1 MEAFDAYKM
10 YLGIRLHFSSPNYDF
25 EKYNGKVNCSH
36 SSFLKRNDRYFFHK
50 LSKRY
55 NRPELQEFLVGNF
68 AVEDKINPKW
78 LTGDAA
84 KENYNEWIKVQ
95 QSVTRVFDQ
104 DLKKCLDF
112 HKPFGGLFKCESK
125 THPPIVKLLLQK
137 KISIVSAIILDHYLN
152 WIEHINH
159 EVDEEWVW
167 PKLQNTLH
175 KCQPFIKFDEDKCK
189 VILKN
194 RVENAIQKI

>member
-1 MEAFDAYKM
+1 M
-10 YLGIRLHFSSPNYDF
+10 YLAIRLHFQSPNYDF
-25 EKYNGKVNCSH
+25 VKYNGEIRCSQD
-36 SSFLKRNDRYFFHK
+36 SFMKRNDRYFFHK

-55 NRPELQEFLVGNF
+55 NRPELQDFLVANF
-68 AVEDKINPKW
+68 AVEDSVNPKW

-84 KENYNEWIKVQ
+84 ENNYKEWTKIQ
-95 QSVTRVFDQ
+95 QSISRVFDQ
-104 DLKKCLDF
+104 DLKTCIEY
-112 HKPFGGLFKCESK
+112 HRPFGGLFKCESK

-152 WIEHINH
+152 WIDHTNH

-167 PKLQNTLH
+167 PELQSTLH
-175 KCQPFIKFDEDKCK
+175 NCQPFIKYDKVKCK

-194 RVENAIQKI
+194 RVESAIRMT